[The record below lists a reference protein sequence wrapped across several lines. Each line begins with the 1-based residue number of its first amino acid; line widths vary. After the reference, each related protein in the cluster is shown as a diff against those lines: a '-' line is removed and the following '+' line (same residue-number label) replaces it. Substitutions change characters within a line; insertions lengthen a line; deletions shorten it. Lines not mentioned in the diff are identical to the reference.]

1 MWPPGRVRTVVPS
14 GNHAAKDRG
23 NTAMPKFVIERTIP
37 GAGQLSAAELHTIS
51 AKSNQVLADMGG
63 RAKWLESYVTTDK
76 IYCVYIADD
85 EATIREHA
93 DGGGFPADSVSVVS
107 AVIDPTTGE

>member
-1 MWPPGRVRTVVPS
+1 
-14 GNHAAKDRG
+14 
-23 NTAMPKFVIERTIP
+23 MPKFVIERTLP

-51 AKSNQVLADMGG
+51 SKSNQVLSDMGG
-63 RAKWLESYVTTDK
+63 RAQWQQSYVTGDK

-85 EATIREHA
+85 ADAVREHA
-93 DGGGFPADSVSVVS
+93 KAGGFPADSVALVS